1 MSSNTFKLI
10 DWQNLKR
17 LALAMLFSVLLHM
30 LLLERFDWRLIG
42 LNASSD
48 THDDIRVEL
57 QLPPPQPQP
66 KVVIPEPVAKKSAH
80 DAPRKHIPRPLQPV
94 VMPDDTSKGVVLP
107 VPVPENPLVQMA
119 ASSGAGEATPNQAS
133 DKTPDNQSA
142 AENIEAAKTDD
153 EPAGLTAEQL
163 NQLPTQVDMLF
174 DVLRNG
180 KIGEATVH
188 FRRSTDGHY
197 RLTSERYATGIAAA
211 FVKARD
217 VEKSEG
223 LITTAGLNPTT
234 FTHQFGKDGNKLHRA
249 DFDWTS
255 AKLTL
260 QENAASSVVDLPAG
274 TQDMLSFM
282 YQFMF
287 VPPLTEMQVT
297 VTNGRK
303 LNQYPYRFEGEE
315 EIETALG
322 KVKTL
327 HIAKNSNE
335 GDGKLELW
343 LGVDYHYLPMKI
355 RKIDKDDKVY
365 EQVIS
370 TLEAK

>member
-17 LALAMLFSVLLHM
+17 LALAMLFSLLLHM

-42 LNASSD
+42 LNALND

-57 QLPPPQPQP
+57 QVPPPQP
-66 KVVIPEPVAKKSAH
+66 KVVIPAPVAKQSAH
-80 DAPRKHIPRPLQPV
+80 DAPRKPAPKPLPPPV
-94 VMPDDTSKGVVLP
+94 AMPDDTTNSVMLP
-107 VPVPENPLVQMA
+107 TPAPENPLIQMA
-119 ASSGAGEATPNQAS
+119 ASSGSGEAMPSQTS
-133 DKTPDNQSA
+133 DKTSDNQNA
-142 AENIEAAKTDD
+142 AENIEAARPDD
-153 EPAGLTAEQL
+153 EPTGLTAEQL

-223 LITTAGLNPTT
+223 LITTVGLNPTR

-260 QENAASSVVDLPAG
+260 QENAASTVVDLPAG

-327 HIAKNSNE
+327 HIAKNSSE

-355 RKIDKDDKVY
+355 RKIDKDGKVY

>member
-1 MSSNTFKLI
+1 MSSNQFKLI

-17 LALAMLFSVLLHM
+17 LALAMLFSVLLHL

-42 LNASSD
+42 LNASND
-48 THDDIRVEL
+48 THDDIHVEL
-57 QLPPPQPQP
+57 LMPPQPP
-66 KVVIPEPVAKKSAH
+66 RVVIPVPKQSAH
-80 DAPRKHIPRPLQPV
+80 DVPRKPIPRPSQAV
-94 VMPDDTSKGVVLP
+94 AAPDDATDSVVLP
-107 VPVPENPLVQMA
+107 TPPPENPLVQMA
-119 ASSGAGEATPNQAS
+119 PSSGSGEVTPNQAGGNLPESQNAVENVDAPKS
-133 DKTPDNQSA
+133 D
-142 AENIEAAKTDD
+142 E

-180 KIGEATVH
+180 KIGEASVH

-217 VEKSEG
+217 VENSEG
-223 LITTAGLNPTT
+223 LITSAGLSPTR
-234 FTHQFGKDGNKLHRA
+234 FTHQFGKDGNKVHRA

-260 QENAASSVVDLPAG
+260 QENAASSVVDLPVG

-287 VPPLTEMQVT
+287 VPPLTEMQVI

>member
-1 MSSNTFKLI
+1 MLSSLSGLI

-17 LALAMLFSVLLHM
+17 LALAMLFSVLLHLLM
-30 LLLERFDWRLIG
+30 LDHFDWRLIG
-42 LNASSD
+42 LNGSGD

-57 QLPPPQPQP
+57 ISPPPEPR
-66 KVVIPEPVAKKSAH
+66 VVVAKPVTEKSAH
-80 DAPRKHIPRPLQPV
+80 ATASKPKSTPRPSQPTATPDAV
-94 VMPDDTSKGVVLP
+94 VNNEASPAPSD
-107 VPVPENPLVQMA
+107 NPLVQIAPKTGIDLA
-119 ASSGAGEATPNQAS
+119 APDQATEQKPELPEQAA
-133 DKTPDNQSA
+133 PH
-142 AENIEAAKTDD
+142 EE
-153 EPAGLTAEQL
+153 EPPGLTAEQL
-163 NQLPTQVDMLF
+163 NQLPTQIDMLF

-180 KIGEATVH
+180 KIGEAEVH

-197 RLTSERYATGIAAA
+197 RLTSDRHATGIAAA
-211 FVKARD
+211 FVKAKD
-217 VEKSEG
+217 IEKSEG
-223 LITTAGLNPTT
+223 MITSTGLNPNN
-234 FTHQFGKDGNKLHRA
+234 FTHQFGKDGNKLHHA
-249 DFDWTS
+249 DFDWVS

-287 VPPLTEMQVT
+287 VPPLTEMQIT

-315 EIETALG
+315 EIDTGLG

-327 HIAKNSNE
+327 HIIKSSNE
-335 GDGKLELW
+335 GEGKLELW
-343 LGVDYHYLPMKI
+343 LGIDYHYLPMKI

-365 EQVIS
+365 EQVIN
-370 TLEAK
+370 TLAAK